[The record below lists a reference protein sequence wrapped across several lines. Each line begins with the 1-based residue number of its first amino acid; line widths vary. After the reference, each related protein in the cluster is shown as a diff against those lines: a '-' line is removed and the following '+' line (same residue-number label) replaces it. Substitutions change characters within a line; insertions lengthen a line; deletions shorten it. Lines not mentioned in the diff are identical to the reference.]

1 MFFKRLSKS
10 KSAQTPAETADVGTK
25 DAGANPDTAIPVPA
39 MQSASGTKALAAGDL
54 RRTVDSKSLG
64 FKTTADLKPET
75 GLIGQDRALKA
86 LDFGL
91 TIKAR
96 DFNIFVL
103 GPPACGKNTAVRA
116 HLAKAA
122 AASSTPSDWVYVNN
136 FSDRR
141 RPRAIELAA
150 GRGTALRQGM
160 QAALRELAACLPAA
174 FETEDYQARRRA
186 IEEEFRGTRE
196 DALEGVFVKADKQN
210 IAVLRTPLG
219 FGMAPMHDGKVVKSE
234 VFNQLPET
242 MRRDVESRI
251 SALQSELENI
261 LADAPKADKRR
272 RKQLKDLNDDVSRH
286 AVEDA
291 LEEVSAKFSDVPE
304 VAAFLADVEKDLIEN
319 AASFVLLQSH
329 KEPPV
334 PGPIEQDSRFRRYAV
349 NVVVSQKD
357 PKSGAPVVENPNP
370 TVANLT
376 GHMERIQDGQGI
388 VSDFLL
394 IRPGALHRANG
405 GALMIDAREIV
416 NSPPTWNAL
425 KRALKSGEINID
437 PYAAEQAGM
446 LAGETLE
453 PDPIP
458 LNIKVI
464 LFGEPDLFY
473 RLQQDDPGFS
483 QLFKVQADFD
493 ETIDR
498 SKDNDAA
505 YARLIASI
513 VETHG
518 LRPIDASGV
527 ARLIEEAS
535 RIAEDSDKLSIEVG
549 RIADIV
555 READYWSDSEN
566 RKVTTSEDIIRAIE
580 ERTRRSDRVREDVQE
595 SVERGIV
602 LVETKGT
609 KAGQIN
615 GLSLVQKGGFSFGRP
630 ARITARAHL
639 GQGRVT
645 DIEREVNLGGP
656 LHSKGVMILWG
667 YLAGRFAQDVP
678 LSLAA
683 TLVFEQSYGAVEGDS
698 ASSAEL
704 FALLSALSDTPL
716 RQDLAVTGSIN
727 QLGELQAVGGV
738 NEKIEGFYDVCAA
751 RGVTGTQGVIIP
763 RANQQH
769 LMLREDVVRAV
780 KDGRFA
786 IYAIKTV
793 DEGLSLLTGLDA
805 GEKGADGRFPGES
818 VNGRIEARL
827 RAFAERARAFAL
839 GKEAPSAQAP
849 GSPA

>member
-10 KSAQTPAETADVGTK
+10 KSAQTPAQTADE
-25 DAGANPDTAIPVPA
+25 GAKPDTAIPVPA
-39 MQSASGTKALAAGDL
+39 MQSSSGAQALPAGDL

-64 FKTTADLKPET
+64 FKTTADLEPAT

-91 TIKAR
+91 SIKAR

-103 GPPACGKNTAVRA
+103 GPPACGKSTAVRA

-122 AASSTPSDWVYVNN
+122 AASSTPPDWVYVNN
-136 FSDRR
+136 FSDPR
-141 RPRAIELAA
+141 RPRAIELPA
-150 GRGTALRQGM
+150 GRANKLSDGLLS
-160 QAALRELAACLPAA
+160 ALRELAATLPAA
-174 FETEDYQARRRA
+174 FETEDYKARRRA

-196 DALEGVFVKADKQN
+196 DALEAVYAKADQQN

-219 FGMAPMHDGKVVKSE
+219 FGMAPMHDGKVVKTE

-251 SALQSELENI
+251 SSLQSELEGI
-261 LADAPKADKRR
+261 LSDAPKADKRR
-272 RKQLKDLNDDVSRH
+272 RKQLTELNEEVSRH
-286 AVEDA
+286 AIEDA
-291 LEEVSAKFSDVPE
+291 LDELSSEFSDLSD
-304 VAAFLADVEKDLIEN
+304 VAGFLADVEKDLIEN
-319 AASFVLLQSH
+319 AAGLVAQA
-329 KEPPV
+329 
-334 PGPIEQDSRFRRYAV
+334 PGDGGTPTRAALAQDNRFRRYLV
-349 NVVVSQKD
+349 NVMVSQKD
-357 PKSGAPVVENPNP
+357 AKSGAPVCEAANP
-370 TVANLT
+370 TAGNIA
-376 GHMERIQDGQGI
+376 GHVEHIQQGQGL
-388 VSDFLL
+388 VTDFLL

-405 GALMIDAREIV
+405 GALMIDARDVV
-416 NSPPTWNAL
+416 NSPSAWSAL
-425 KRALKSGEINID
+425 KRALKSGDINIEPPAND
-437 PYAAEQAGM
+437 QVGATA
-446 LAGETLE
+446 LATLE

-464 LFGEPDLFY
+464 LFGEPELFY
-473 RLQQDDPGFS
+473 RLQQDDPGFA

-498 SKDNDAA
+498 SKENDAS
-505 YARLIASI
+505 YARLIAAM

-518 LRPIDASGV
+518 LKPVAASGV
-527 ARLIEEAS
+527 ARLIEEAA

-549 RIADIV
+549 LIADIV

-566 RKVTTSEDIIRAIE
+566 RKTTSAEDIVRALE
-580 ERTRRSDRVREDVQE
+580 ERTRRSDRVRDDVQE

-609 KAGQIN
+609 KVGQIN

-630 ARITARAHL
+630 ARITARVHL

-678 LSLAA
+678 LALAA
-683 TLVFEQSYGAVEGDS
+683 TLVFEQSYGTIEGDS

-738 NEKIEGFYDVCAA
+738 NEKIEGFYDVCAS
-751 RGVTGTQGVIIP
+751 RGITSTQGVIIP
-763 RANQQH
+763 RANRQH
-769 LMLREDVVRAV
+769 LMLREDVVKAV

-786 IYAIKTV
+786 IYAAKTA
-793 DEGLSLLTGLDA
+793 DEGLALLTGLEA
-805 GEKGADGRFPGES
+805 GDRGADGRFPAET

-827 RAFAERARAFAL
+827 RGFAERARAFAI
-839 GKEAPSAQAP
+839 GRDSPTASAT
-849 GSPA
+849 GSST